1 MPILIAGI
9 FSVLLTLQALYC
21 LFLVIAPGR
30 EGFRVGHPLGL
41 PFKVL
46 RRSETVWHRAHMH
59 ACPFFL
65 LAIALALINI
75 VVLVALAPYVCRHWL
90 GNHCGRYVGPSG
102 SCGFAVGEIEL
113 AAQSFLANF

>member
-9 FSVLLTLQALYC
+9 FSALLTLQALYC

-46 RRSETVWHRAHMH
+46 RRSEAVWHRAHMH
-59 ACPFFL
+59 ARPFFL

-75 VVLVALAPYVCRHWL
+75 VVLVALAPSVSVVT
-90 GNHCGRYVGPSG
+90 GVIAGIG
-102 SCGFAVGEIEL
+102 AVLIVAGMWAL
-113 AAQSFLANF
+113 AAAAALRWARLN

>member
-65 LAIALALINI
+65 SAIALALINI
-75 VVLVALAPYVCRHWL
+75 VVLVALAPYVSVAT
-90 GNHCGRYVGPSG
+90 GVIAGIG
-102 SCGFAVGEIEL
+102 SVIIVAGMWAL
-113 AAQSFLANF
+113 AAAAALRWARLN

>member
-46 RRSETVWHRAHMH
+46 RRSETVWHRAHMY

-75 VVLVALAPYVCRHWL
+75 VVLVALAPYVSVAT
-90 GNHCGRYVGPSG
+90 GVIAGIG
-102 SCGFAVGEIEL
+102 SVIIVAGMWAL
-113 AAQSFLANF
+113 AAAAALRWARLN

>member
-9 FSVLLTLQALYC
+9 FCVLLTLQALYC

-75 VVLVALAPYVCRHWL
+75 VVLVALAPYVSVAT
-90 GNHCGRYVGPSG
+90 GVIAGIG
-102 SCGFAVGEIEL
+102 SVIIVAGMWAL
-113 AAQSFLANF
+113 AAAAALRWARLN

>member
-75 VVLVALAPYVCRHWL
+75 LVLVALAPYVSVAT
-90 GNHCGRYVGPSG
+90 GVIAGIG
-102 SCGFAVGEIEL
+102 SVIIVAGMWAL
-113 AAQSFLANF
+113 AAAAALRWARLN

>member
-75 VVLVALAPYVCRHWL
+75 VVLVALAPYVSVAT
-90 GNHCGRYVGPSG
+90 GVIAGIG
-102 SCGFAVGEIEL
+102 SVIIVAGMWAL
-113 AAQSFLANF
+113 AAAAALRWARLN

>member
-75 VVLVALAPYVCRHWL
+75 VVLVALAPYASVAT
-90 GNHCGRYVGPSG
+90 GVIAGIG
-102 SCGFAVGEIEL
+102 SVIIVAGMWAL
-113 AAQSFLANF
+113 AAAAALRWARLN

>member
-9 FSVLLTLQALYC
+9 FSVLLTLQALYS

-75 VVLVALAPYVCRHWL
+75 VVLVALAPYVSVAT
-90 GNHCGRYVGPSG
+90 GVIAGIG
-102 SCGFAVGEIEL
+102 SVIIVAGMWAL
-113 AAQSFLANF
+113 AAAAALRWARLN